1 MPSSAATLRASS
13 TADREQQPPCREA
26 SSELSRGHCCS
37 VTPTTSWPCACS
49 SAAATDEST
58 PPDIATAILNSG
70 CPRCDV
76 RPLLR
81 PLLHRRAPLTEPCA
95 GSGRP

>member
-13 TADREQQPPCREA
+13 TADREQQPPCRDA
-26 SSELSRGHCCS
+26 SPESSRGHCCS

-58 PPDIATAILNSG
+58 PPDMATAILNPGS
-70 CPRCDV
+70 PRCDELP
-76 RPLLR
+76 PLH
-81 PLLHRRAPLTEPCA
+81 PLPHRRAPPTAPCA
-95 GSGRP
+95 ESARP